1 MATFRGM
8 DYAYEQKCRLAEH
21 GRTYNDLLDLPLL
34 DLHAHNLLGKAKPLP
49 RRRDLGT
56 NEGV

>member
-1 MATFRGM
+1 M